1 MNNNKKIFWCT
12 NCISMSTR
20 PRISFDEKGLCNA
33 CQWSNKKKKIDWDQR
48 KQKLLEFLD
57 KYRKNDGSY
66 DCLVPVSGGKDGSYI
81 AYNLKHKYNMN
92 PLCVTIRPPLP
103 SKLGD
108 ENLQKFADSGFSLIS
123 VEPGYKAMQA
133 LNKVGFFEMGFPY
146 YGWLLSIFTG
156 PPQIAKKF
164 GINLIFYSEDGEVE
178 YGGSNK
184 SEDTFLFS
192 PDYIKEIYYE
202 GGYEK
207 VIKKT
212 NISEKDL
219 FFFSFPNDKEKKL
232 KFTHW
237 SFFENWDPYRNY
249 LVSKEFC
256 GLQEN
261 KSSNMGTFTNF
272 AQNDQLLYT
281 LHTYLMY
288 LKFGFGR
295 SNQDA
300 CIEIR
305 RGAMSR
311 KQGIN
316 LVKLYDGNHP
326 NEDQISEYLKYYEIT
341 REEYNMCIDKWTN
354 KKLFK
359 KNISSSLWEPTFSIK

>member
-1 MNNNKKIFWCT
+1 MKKNKNIFWCK
-12 NCISMSTR
+12 NCVSMSTR
-20 PRISFDEKGLCNA
+20 PRISFDEKGHCNA
-33 CQWSNKKKKIDWDQR
+33 CQWLEKKKKIDWTKRQT
-48 KQKLLEFLD
+48 KLAEYLD
-57 KYRKNDGSY
+57 KYRKNDGTY

-108 ENLQKFADSGFSLIS
+108 ENLQNFSDCGYPLIS
-123 VEPGYKAMQA
+123 VEPGYKAMQV
-133 LNKVGFFEMGFPY
+133 LNKTGFFEMGFPY

-156 PPQIAKKF
+156 PPQIAKQF
-164 GINLIFYSEDGEVE
+164 GIDLIFYSEDGEVE

-184 SEDTFLFS
+184 SEETFLFS

-207 VIKKT
+207 VISKT
-212 NISEKDL
+212 QLTKNEL
-219 FFFSFPNDKEKKL
+219 FFFSFPEDRENKL

-249 LVSKEFC
+249 LVAKEFC
-256 GLQEN
+256 GLREN
-261 KSSNMGTFTNF
+261 KSSNSGTFTNF
-272 AQNDQLLYT
+272 AQNDQLLYI
-281 LHTYLMY
+281 LHTYMMY

-311 KQGIN
+311 MQGIN
-316 LVKLYDGNHP
+316 LIKLYDHIHP
-326 NEDQISEYLKYYEIT
+326 SETQIKEFLEYYKIS
-341 REEYNMCIDKWTN
+341 REEYNQCIDKWVN
-354 KKLFK
+354 KELFI
-359 KNISSSLWEPTFSIK
+359 KNSQSGLWEPNFTVE